1 MGYLGQKG
9 DFLLCYV
16 CNVCELM
23 HVYPLKGVWH
33 HLPHY
38 SMQNAVSETQGPKDK
53 KVWEMPGHQN
63 QAKLFTVGILRAF
76 NMLILYFM
84 KFLKGDLRGRR
95 FLSGGG
101 WIALYWKLCLQV
113 FPILWSLGEAG
124 GSHKSED
131 IGVVLSCRGHC
142 LPRPNSSTPLAEGG
156 RPSFFKSLE
165 SPDQRH
171 H

>member
-16 CNVCELM
+16 CDVCELM

-113 FPILWSLGEAG
+113 FPILWSLGEADTLYL
-124 GSHKSED
+124 GS
-131 IGVVLSCRGHC
+131 LS
-142 LPRPNSSTPLAEGG
+142 LG
-156 RPSFFKSLE
+156 RTRK
-165 SPDQRH
+165 
-171 H
+171 